1 MIENGDDQ
9 DVLAILRERVRQLDL
24 DIEIMT
30 GRRAEVIDMIFSL
43 QPDARR
49 QARWPE
55 RGGDPAQEA
64 PQRCST

>member
-1 MIENGDDQ
+1 MIENDDQ
-9 DVLAILRERVRQLDL
+9 EAVLAILRERARQLDL
-24 DIEIMT
+24 DIEILT

-43 QPDARR
+43 RPDARR

-64 PQRCST
+64 QAEA